1 MSDAT
6 TDNTEPDGRIEAVVM
21 VAEQDGPQAAAKHVA
36 HEIGIEAGDKE
47 LSAAANG
54 AFGQRHQ
61 TLAAVLSELRK
72 AKSESESAP
81 EADAC
86 SALSCRATDR
96 LQRIDGR
103 VLCDYHA
110 VEYRQR

>member
-1 MSDAT
+1 MSESAPST
-6 TDNTEPDGRIEAVVM
+6 TEQDGRIEAVVM
-21 VAEQDGPQAAAKHVA
+21 VAEQDGPQTAAKHVA
-36 HEIGIEAGDKE
+36 AEIGIEAGDKE

-72 AKSESESAP
+72 IKHEVESV

-86 SALSCRATDR
+86 SALGCRATDR

-110 VEYRQR
+110 VEHQQLR

>member
-1 MSDAT
+1 MSGSTPT
-6 TDNTEPDGRIEAVVM
+6 TSEQGGRIDAVVM
-21 VAEQDGPQAAAKHVA
+21 VAEQDGPQAAAKLVA
-36 HEIGIEAGDKE
+36 YEIGIEDGDKE

-72 AKSESESAP
+72 IKSDAESV

-86 SALSCRATDR
+86 SALGCRATDR

-110 VEYRQR
+110 VEHRQR